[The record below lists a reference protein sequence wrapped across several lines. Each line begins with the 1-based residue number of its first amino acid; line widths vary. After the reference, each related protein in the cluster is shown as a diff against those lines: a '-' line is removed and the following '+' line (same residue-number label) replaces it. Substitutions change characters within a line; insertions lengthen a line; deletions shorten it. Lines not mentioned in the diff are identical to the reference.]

1 MKLKENYVGFVGLGS
16 MGSVMVSLLSKE
28 NYSLI
33 AYDIDKEIKLDSDIT
48 CAKNLHELANC
59 NILILILPNGAIVK
73 ETVLQLIEYGF
84 KGQVIDMSSS
94 HPQQTIELQEL
105 VRQNSISIVDAPVS
119 GGVKK
124 AINGTLMV
132 MVGSNTED
140 FKAIKILLEC
150 FGTVRLVGPLG
161 AGHAMKAL
169 NNYVSASGLLASM
182 QALATA
188 EAYGIKSKNFIEV
201 INSSTG
207 KNNST
212 QVKFHPFVIPRKYN
226 SGFSLSLMTKDVEI
240 ASSIIKD
247 AGFSTPLSN
256 ALPEYLVNS
265 LENLKEGVDHTALY
279 EEINPRSVVKMQK

>member
-1 MKLKENYVGFVGLGS
+1 MKLKEKYIGFVGLGS

-28 NYSLI
+28 KFNVI
-33 AYDIDKEIKLDSDIT
+33 AYDINKEIELDRNIT
-48 CAKNLHELANC
+48 CAKNLRELVNC
-59 NILILILPNGAIVK
+59 NILILILPNGSIVK
-73 ETVLQLIEYGF
+73 ETVLQLVEYGF

-105 VRQNSISIVDAPVS
+105 VKQNCISVVDAPVS

-132 MVGSNTED
+132 MVGSSQEN
-140 FKAIKILLEC
+140 FKSIKILLER
-150 FGTVRLVGPLG
+150 FGTVRHVGPLG

-188 EAYGIKSKNFIEV
+188 EAYGIKANDFIEV

-212 QVKFHPFVIPRKYN
+212 QVKFLPFVIPRRYD

-247 AGFSTPLSN
+247 AEFSTPLSD
-256 ALPEYLVNS
+256 ALPEYLVKA
-265 LENLKEGVDHTALY
+265 LENSKEGVDHTALY
-279 EEINPRSVVKMQK
+279 EEINPRSVTDTQT

>member
-1 MKLKENYVGFVGLGS
+1 MKLKENYIGFVGLGS

-28 NYSLI
+28 KFNLI
-33 AYDIDKEIKLDSDIT
+33 AYDINTEIELNSTIT
-48 CAKNLHELANC
+48 CAKNLRELVNC
-59 NILILILPNGAIVK
+59 NILILILPNGSIVK
-73 ETVLQLIEYGF
+73 ETVLQLVEYGF

-105 VRQNSISIVDAPVS
+105 VKQNCISVVDAPVS

-132 MVGSNTED
+132 MVGGSQED

-150 FGTVRLVGPLG
+150 FGTVRHVGPLG

-188 EAYGIKSKNFIEV
+188 EAYGIKANEFIEV

-212 QVKFHPFVIPRKYN
+212 QVKFLPFVIPRRYE

-247 AGFSTPLSN
+247 AEFSTPLSD
-256 ALPEYLVNS
+256 ALPEYLVNA

-279 EEINPRSVVKMQK
+279 EEINPRSVTDTQT

>member
-1 MKLKENYVGFVGLGS
+1 MKLKEKYIGFVGLGS

-28 NYSLI
+28 KFNII
-33 AYDIDKEIKLDSDIT
+33 AYDINKEIELDRNIT
-48 CAKNLHELANC
+48 CAKNLRELVNC
-59 NILILILPNGAIVK
+59 NILILILPNGSIVK
-73 ETVLQLIEYGF
+73 ETVLQLVEYGF

-105 VRQNSISIVDAPVS
+105 VKQNGISVVDAPVS

-124 AINGTLMV
+124 ANNGTLMV
-132 MVGSNTED
+132 MVGSSQEN

-150 FGTVRLVGPLG
+150 FGTVRHVGPLG

-188 EAYGIKSKNFIEV
+188 EAYGIKANDFIEV

-212 QVKFHPFVIPRKYN
+212 QVKFLPFVIPRRYS

-247 AGFSTPLSN
+247 AEFSTPLSD
-256 ALPEYLVNS
+256 ALPEYLVKA
-265 LENLKEGVDHTALY
+265 LENSKEGVDHTALY
-279 EEINPRSVVKMQK
+279 EEINPRSVTDTQT

>member
-1 MKLKENYVGFVGLGS
+1 MKLKENYIGFVGLGS

-28 NYSLI
+28 KFNLI
-33 AYDIDKEIKLDSDIT
+33 AYDINTEIELDSDIT
-48 CAKNLHELANC
+48 CAKNLRELVNC
-59 NILILILPNGAIVK
+59 NILILILPNGSIVK
-73 ETVLQLIEYGF
+73 ETVLQLVEYGF

-105 VRQNSISIVDAPVS
+105 VKQNCISVVDAPVS

-132 MVGSNTED
+132 MVGGSQED

-150 FGTVRLVGPLG
+150 FGTVRHIGPLG

-188 EAYGIKSKNFIEV
+188 EAYGIKANEFIKV

-212 QVKFHPFVIPRKYN
+212 QVKFLPFVIPRRYE

-247 AGFSTPLSN
+247 AEFSTPLSD
-256 ALPEYLVNS
+256 ALPEYLVNA
-265 LENLKEGVDHTALY
+265 LKNLKEGVDHTALY
-279 EEINPRSVVKMQK
+279 EEINPRSVTDTQT

>member
-1 MKLKENYVGFVGLGS
+1 MKLKENYIGFVGLGS

-28 NYSLI
+28 KFNLI
-33 AYDIDKEIKLDSDIT
+33 AYDINKEIELDSNIA
-48 CAKNLHELANC
+48 CAENLRELVDC
-59 NILILILPNGAIVK
+59 NILILILPNGSIVK
-73 ETVLQLIEYGF
+73 ETVLQLVEYGF

-105 VRQNSISIVDAPVS
+105 VKQNCISIVDAPVS

-132 MVGSNTED
+132 MVGCIQED

-150 FGTVRLVGPLG
+150 FGTVRHIGPLG

-188 EAYGIKSKNFIEV
+188 EAYGIKANDFIEV

-212 QVKFHPFVIPRKYN
+212 QIKFLPYVIPRKYD

-247 AGFSTPLSN
+247 AKFSTPLSN
-256 ALPEYLVNS
+256 VLPEYLTEV
-265 LENLKEGVDHTALY
+265 LKNLKEGVDHTALY
-279 EEINPRSVVKMQK
+279 EEINPRSVTETQT

>member
-1 MKLKENYVGFVGLGS
+1 MKLKENYIGFVGLGS
-16 MGSVMVSLLSKE
+16 MGSVMVSLFSREKF
-28 NYSLI
+28 NLI
-33 AYDIDKEIKLDSDIT
+33 AYDINTEIELDSDIT
-48 CAKNLHELANC
+48 CAKNLRELVNC
-59 NILILILPNGAIVK
+59 SILILILPNGSIVK
-73 ETVLQLIEYGF
+73 ETVLQLVEYGF

-105 VRQNSISIVDAPVS
+105 VKQNCISVVDAPVS

-132 MVGSNTED
+132 MVGGSQED

-150 FGTVRLVGPLG
+150 FGTVRHVGPLG

-188 EAYGIKSKNFIEV
+188 EAYGIKANEFIKV

-212 QVKFHPFVIPRKYN
+212 QVKFLPFVIPRRYE

-247 AGFSTPLSN
+247 AEFSTPLSD
-256 ALPEYLVNS
+256 ALPEYLVNA

-279 EEINPRSVVKMQK
+279 EEINPRSFTDTQT

>member
-1 MKLKENYVGFVGLGS
+1 MKLNEKYIGFVGLGS
-16 MGSVMVSLLSKE
+16 MGSVMVSRLSKKKL
-28 NYSLI
+28 NLI
-33 AYDIDKEIKLDSDIT
+33 AYDINKEIELDRNIT
-48 CAKNLHELANC
+48 CAKNLRELVNC
-59 NILILILPNGAIVK
+59 NILILILPNGSIVK
-73 ETVLQLIEYGF
+73 ETVLQLVEYGF

-94 HPQQTIELQEL
+94 HPQQTIKLQEL
-105 VRQNSISIVDAPVS
+105 VKQNCISVIDAPVS

-132 MVGSNTED
+132 MVACSQDN

-150 FGTVRLVGPLG
+150 FRTVSHVGPLG

-188 EAYGIKSKNFIEV
+188 EAYGIKANDFIEV

-212 QVKFHPFVIPRKYN
+212 QVKFLPFVIPRKYD
-226 SGFSLSLMTKDVEI
+226 SGFSLNLMTKDVEI
-240 ASSIIKD
+240 ASSIIK
-247 AGFSTPLSN
+247 AANFSTPLSN
-256 ALPEYLVNS
+256 VLPEYLTEV
-265 LENLKEGVDHTALY
+265 LQNLKEGVDHTALY
-279 EEINPRSVVKMQK
+279 EEINPRSVTETQT

>member
-1 MKLKENYVGFVGLGS
+1 MKLKEKYIGFVGLGS

-28 NYSLI
+28 KFNVI
-33 AYDIDKEIKLDSDIT
+33 AYDINKEIELDRNIT
-48 CAKNLHELANC
+48 CAKNLRELVNC
-59 NILILILPNGAIVK
+59 NILILILPNGSIVK
-73 ETVLQLIEYGF
+73 ETVLQLVEYGF

-105 VRQNSISIVDAPVS
+105 VKQNCISVVDAPVS

-132 MVGSNTED
+132 MVGSSQEN
-140 FKAIKILLEC
+140 FKSIKILLER
-150 FGTVRLVGPLG
+150 FGTVRHVGPLG

-188 EAYGIKSKNFIEV
+188 EAYGIKANDFIEV

-212 QVKFHPFVIPRKYN
+212 QVKFLPFVIPRRYS

-247 AGFSTPLSN
+247 AEFSTPLSD
-256 ALPEYLVNS
+256 ALPEYLVKA
-265 LENLKEGVDHTALY
+265 LENSKEGVDHTALY
-279 EEINPRSVVKMQK
+279 EEINPRSVTDTQT

>member
-1 MKLKENYVGFVGLGS
+1 MKLKEKYIGFVGLGS

-28 NYSLI
+28 KFNII
-33 AYDIDKEIKLDSDIT
+33 AYDINKEIELDRNIT
-48 CAKNLHELANC
+48 CAKNLRELVNC
-59 NILILILPNGAIVK
+59 NILILILPNGSIVK
-73 ETVLQLIEYGF
+73 ETVLQLVEYGF

-105 VRQNSISIVDAPVS
+105 VKQNGISVVDAPVS

-132 MVGSNTED
+132 MVGSSQEN

-150 FGTVRLVGPLG
+150 FGTVRHVGPLG

-188 EAYGIKSKNFIEV
+188 EAYGIKANDFIEV

-212 QVKFHPFVIPRKYN
+212 QVKFLPFVIPRRYS

-247 AGFSTPLSN
+247 AEFSTPLSD
-256 ALPEYLVNS
+256 ALPEYLVKA
-265 LENLKEGVDHTALY
+265 LENSKEGVDHTALY
-279 EEINPRSVVKMQK
+279 EEINPRSVTDTQT

>member
-1 MKLKENYVGFVGLGS
+1 MKLKENYIGFVGLGS

-28 NYSLI
+28 KFNLI
-33 AYDIDKEIKLDSDIT
+33 AYDINTEIELDSDIT
-48 CAKNLHELANC
+48 CAKNLRELVNC
-59 NILILILPNGAIVK
+59 SILILILPNGSIVK
-73 ETVLQLIEYGF
+73 ETVLQLVEYGF

-105 VRQNSISIVDAPVS
+105 VKQNCISVVDAPVS

-124 AINGTLMV
+124 ALNGTLMV
-132 MVGSNTED
+132 MVGGSQED

-150 FGTVRLVGPLG
+150 FGTVRHVGPLG

-188 EAYGIKSKNFIEV
+188 EAYGIKANEFIKV

-212 QVKFHPFVIPRKYN
+212 QVKFLPFVIPRRYE

-247 AGFSTPLSN
+247 AEFSTPLSD
-256 ALPEYLVNS
+256 ALPEYLVNA

-279 EEINPRSVVKMQK
+279 EEINPRSVTDTQT

>member
-1 MKLKENYVGFVGLGS
+1 MKLKEKYIGFVGLGS

-28 NYSLI
+28 KFNVI
-33 AYDIDKEIKLDSDIT
+33 AYDINKEIELDRNIT
-48 CAKNLHELANC
+48 CAKNLRELVNC
-59 NILILILPNGAIVK
+59 NILILILPNGSIVK
-73 ETVLQLIEYGF
+73 ETVLQLVEYGF

-105 VRQNSISIVDAPVS
+105 VKQNGISVVDAPVS

-132 MVGSNTED
+132 MVGSSQEN
-140 FKAIKILLEC
+140 FKSIKILLER
-150 FGTVRLVGPLG
+150 FGTVRHVGPLG

-188 EAYGIKSKNFIEV
+188 EAYGIKANDFIEV

-212 QVKFHPFVIPRKYN
+212 QVKFLPFVIPRKYD

-240 ASSIIKD
+240 ASSIIK
-247 AGFSTPLSN
+247 AANFSTPLSN
-256 ALPEYLVNS
+256 VLPEYLTEA
-265 LENLKEGVDHTALY
+265 LKNLKEGVDHTALY
-279 EEINPRSVVKMQK
+279 EEINPRSVTETQT

>member
-1 MKLKENYVGFVGLGS
+1 MKLNEKYIGFVGLGS
-16 MGSVMVSLLSKE
+16 MGSVMVSRLSKKKL
-28 NYSLI
+28 NLI
-33 AYDIDKEIKLDSDIT
+33 AYDINKEIELDRNIA
-48 CAKNLHELANC
+48 CAKNLRELVNC
-59 NILILILPNGAIVK
+59 NILILILPNGSIVK
-73 ETVLQLIEYGF
+73 ETVLQLVEYGF

-94 HPQQTIELQEL
+94 HPQQTIKLQEL
-105 VRQNSISIVDAPVS
+105 VKQNCISVIDATVS

-132 MVGSNTED
+132 MVGCSQEN

-150 FGTVRLVGPLG
+150 FGTVRHVGPLG

-188 EAYGIKSKNFIEV
+188 EAYGIKANDFIEV

-212 QVKFHPFVIPRKYN
+212 QVKFLPFVIPRKYD

-240 ASSIIKD
+240 ASSIIK
-247 AGFSTPLSN
+247 AANFSTPLSN
-256 ALPEYLVNS
+256 VLPEYLTEA
-265 LENLKEGVDHTALY
+265 LKNLKEGVDHTALY
-279 EEINPRSVVKMQK
+279 EEINPRSVTETQT

>member
-1 MKLKENYVGFVGLGS
+1 MELKEKYIGFVGLGS

-28 NYSLI
+28 KFNII
-33 AYDIDKEIKLDSDIT
+33 AYDINKEIELDRNIT
-48 CAKNLHELANC
+48 CAKNLRELVNC
-59 NILILILPNGAIVK
+59 NILILILPNGSIVK
-73 ETVLQLIEYGF
+73 ETVLQLVEYGF

-105 VRQNSISIVDAPVS
+105 VKQNGISVVDAPVS

-132 MVGSNTED
+132 MVGSSQQN
-140 FKAIKILLEC
+140 FKSIKILLER
-150 FGTVRLVGPLG
+150 FGTVRHVGPLG

-188 EAYGIKSKNFIEV
+188 EAYGIKANDFIEV

-212 QVKFHPFVIPRKYN
+212 QVKFLPFVIPRRYD
-226 SGFSLSLMTKDVEI
+226 SGFSLSLMTKDVGI
-240 ASSIIKD
+240 ASSIIKN
-247 AGFSTPLSN
+247 AEFSTPLSD
-256 ALPEYLVNS
+256 ALPEYLVKA
-265 LENLKEGVDHTALY
+265 LENSKEGVDHTALY
-279 EEINPRSVVKMQK
+279 EEINPRSVTDTQT

>member
-1 MKLKENYVGFVGLGS
+1 MKLKEKYIGFVGLGS

-28 NYSLI
+28 KFNII
-33 AYDIDKEIKLDSDIT
+33 AYDINKEIELDRNIT
-48 CAKNLHELANC
+48 CAKNLRELVNC
-59 NILILILPNGAIVK
+59 NILILILPNGSIVK
-73 ETVLQLIEYGF
+73 ETVLQLVEYGF

-105 VRQNSISIVDAPVS
+105 VKQNCISVVDAPVS

-132 MVGSNTED
+132 MVGSSQEN
-140 FKAIKILLEC
+140 FKSIKILLEC
-150 FGTVRLVGPLG
+150 FGTVRHVGPLG

-188 EAYGIKSKNFIEV
+188 EAYGIKANDFIEV

-212 QVKFHPFVIPRKYN
+212 QVKFLPFVIPRRYS

-247 AGFSTPLSN
+247 AEFSTPLSD
-256 ALPEYLVNS
+256 ALPEYLVKA
-265 LENLKEGVDHTALY
+265 LENSKEGVDHTALY
-279 EEINPRSVVKMQK
+279 EEINPRSVTDTQT

>member
-1 MKLKENYVGFVGLGS
+1 MKLKENYIGFVGLGS

-28 NYSLI
+28 KFNLI
-33 AYDIDKEIKLDSDIT
+33 AYDINTEIELDSDIT
-48 CAKNLHELANC
+48 CAKNLRELVNC
-59 NILILILPNGAIVK
+59 SILILILPNGSIVK
-73 ETVLQLIEYGF
+73 ETVLQLVEYGF

-105 VRQNSISIVDAPVS
+105 VKQNCISVVDAPVS

-124 AINGTLMV
+124 ALNGTLMV
-132 MVGSNTED
+132 MVGGSQED

-150 FGTVRLVGPLG
+150 FGTVRHVGPLG

-188 EAYGIKSKNFIEV
+188 EAYGIKANEFIKV

-212 QVKFHPFVIPRKYN
+212 QVKFLPFVIPRRYE

-247 AGFSTPLSN
+247 AEFSTPLSD
-256 ALPEYLVNS
+256 ALPEYLVNA

-279 EEINPRSVVKMQK
+279 EEINPRSFTDTQT

>member
-1 MKLKENYVGFVGLGS
+1 MELKEKYIGFVGLGS

-28 NYSLI
+28 KFNVI
-33 AYDIDKEIKLDSDIT
+33 AYDINKEIELDRNIT
-48 CAKNLHELANC
+48 CAKNLRELVNC
-59 NILILILPNGAIVK
+59 NILILILPNGSIVK
-73 ETVLQLIEYGF
+73 ETVLQLVEYGF

-105 VRQNSISIVDAPVS
+105 VKQNGISVVDAPVS

-132 MVGSNTED
+132 MVGSSQEN
-140 FKAIKILLEC
+140 FKSIKILLER
-150 FGTVRLVGPLG
+150 FGTVRHVGPLG

-188 EAYGIKSKNFIEV
+188 EAYGIKANDFIEV

-212 QVKFHPFVIPRKYN
+212 QVKFLPFVIPRRYD

-247 AGFSTPLSN
+247 AEFSTPLSD
-256 ALPEYLVNS
+256 ALPEYLVKA
-265 LENLKEGVDHTALY
+265 LENSKEGVDHTALY
-279 EEINPRSVVKMQK
+279 EEINPRSVTDTQT

>member
-1 MKLKENYVGFVGLGS
+1 MKLKENYIGFVGLGS

-28 NYSLI
+28 KFNLI
-33 AYDIDKEIKLDSDIT
+33 AYDINKEIELNSNIT
-48 CAKNLHELANC
+48 CAKNLRELVDC
-59 NILILILPNGAIVK
+59 NILILILPNGSIVK
-73 ETVLQLIEYGF
+73 ETVLQLVEYGF

-105 VRQNSISIVDAPVS
+105 VKQNCISIVDAPVS

-132 MVGSNTED
+132 MVGCIQED

-150 FGTVRLVGPLG
+150 FGTVRHIGPLG

-188 EAYGIKSKNFIEV
+188 EAYGIKANDFIEV

-212 QVKFHPFVIPRKYN
+212 QVKFLPFVIPRKYD

-247 AGFSTPLSN
+247 AKFSTPLSN
-256 ALPEYLVNS
+256 VLPEYLTEV
-265 LENLKEGVDHTALY
+265 LKNLKEGVDHTALY
-279 EEINPRSVVKMQK
+279 EEINPRSVTETQT

>member
-1 MKLKENYVGFVGLGS
+1 MKLKENYIGFVGLGS

-28 NYSLI
+28 KFKLI
-33 AYDIDKEIKLDSDIT
+33 AYDINKEIELDSNIA
-48 CAKNLHELANC
+48 CAENLRELVDC
-59 NILILILPNGAIVK
+59 NILILILPNGSIVK
-73 ETVLQLIEYGF
+73 ETVLQLVEYGF

-105 VRQNSISIVDAPVS
+105 VKQNCISIVDAPVS

-132 MVGSNTED
+132 MVGCIQED

-150 FGTVRLVGPLG
+150 FGTVRHIGPLG

-188 EAYGIKSKNFIEV
+188 EAYGIKANDFIEV

-212 QVKFHPFVIPRKYN
+212 QVKFLPYVIPRKYD

-247 AGFSTPLSN
+247 AKFSTPLSN
-256 ALPEYLVNS
+256 VLPEYLTEV
-265 LENLKEGVDHTALY
+265 LKNLKEGVDHTALY
-279 EEINPRSVVKMQK
+279 EEINPRSVTETQT

>member
-1 MKLKENYVGFVGLGS
+1 MKLKENYIGFVGLGS

-28 NYSLI
+28 KFNLI
-33 AYDIDKEIKLDSDIT
+33 AYDINTEIELDSDIT
-48 CAKNLHELANC
+48 CAKDLRELVNC
-59 NILILILPNGAIVK
+59 SILILILPNGSIVK
-73 ETVLQLIEYGF
+73 ETVLQLVEYGF

-105 VRQNSISIVDAPVS
+105 VKQNCISVVDAPVS

-132 MVGSNTED
+132 MVGSNQED
-140 FKAIKILLEC
+140 FKSIKGLLEC
-150 FGTVRLVGPLG
+150 FGTVRHVGPLG

-188 EAYGIKSKNFIEV
+188 EAYGIKANEFIEV

-212 QVKFHPFVIPRKYN
+212 QVKFLPFVIPRRYE

-247 AGFSTPLSN
+247 AEFSTPLSD
-256 ALPEYLVNS
+256 ALPEYLVNA

-279 EEINPRSVVKMQK
+279 EEINPRSVTDTQT

>member
-1 MKLKENYVGFVGLGS
+1 MKLKENYIGFVGLGS

-28 NYSLI
+28 KFNLI
-33 AYDIDKEIKLDSDIT
+33 AYDINTEIELNSNIT
-48 CAKNLHELANC
+48 CAKNLRELVNC
-59 NILILILPNGAIVK
+59 NILILILPNGSIVK
-73 ETVLQLIEYGF
+73 ETVLQLVEYGF

-105 VRQNSISIVDAPVS
+105 VKQNCISVVDAPVS

-132 MVGSNTED
+132 MVGGSQED

-150 FGTVRLVGPLG
+150 FGTVRHVGPLG

-188 EAYGIKSKNFIEV
+188 EAYGIKANEFIEV

-212 QVKFHPFVIPRKYN
+212 QVKFLPFVIPRRYE

-247 AGFSTPLSN
+247 AEFSTPLSD
-256 ALPEYLVNS
+256 ALPEYLVNA
-265 LENLKEGVDHTALY
+265 LKNLKEGVDHTALY
-279 EEINPRSVVKMQK
+279 EEINPRSVTDTQT

>member
-1 MKLKENYVGFVGLGS
+1 MKLKENYIGFVGLGS

-28 NYSLI
+28 KFNLI
-33 AYDIDKEIKLDSDIT
+33 AYDINTEIELDSDIT
-48 CAKNLHELANC
+48 CAKDLRELVNC
-59 NILILILPNGAIVK
+59 SILILILPNGSIVK
-73 ETVLQLIEYGF
+73 ETVLQLVEYGF

-105 VRQNSISIVDAPVS
+105 VKQNCISVVDAPVS

-124 AINGTLMV
+124 ALNGTLMV
-132 MVGSNTED
+132 MVGGSQED

-150 FGTVRLVGPLG
+150 FGTVRHVGPLG

-188 EAYGIKSKNFIEV
+188 EAYGIKANEFIEV

-212 QVKFHPFVIPRKYN
+212 QVKFLPFVIPRRYE

-247 AGFSTPLSN
+247 AEFSTPLSD
-256 ALPEYLVNS
+256 ALPEYLVNA
-265 LENLKEGVDHTALY
+265 LKNLKEGVDHTALY
-279 EEINPRSVVKMQK
+279 EEINPRSVTDTQT

>member
-1 MKLKENYVGFVGLGS
+1 MKLKENYIGFVGLGS

-28 NYSLI
+28 KFNLI
-33 AYDIDKEIKLDSDIT
+33 AYDINTEIELDSDIT
-48 CAKNLHELANC
+48 CAKNLRELVNC
-59 NILILILPNGAIVK
+59 SILILILPNGSIVK
-73 ETVLQLIEYGF
+73 ETVLQLVEYGF

-105 VRQNSISIVDAPVS
+105 VKQNCISVVDAPVS

-132 MVGSNTED
+132 MVGGSQED

-150 FGTVRLVGPLG
+150 FGTVRHVGPLG

-188 EAYGIKSKNFIEV
+188 EAYGIKANEFIEV

-212 QVKFHPFVIPRKYN
+212 QVKFLPFVIPRRYE

-247 AGFSTPLSN
+247 AEFSTPLSD
-256 ALPEYLVNS
+256 ALPEYLVNA

-279 EEINPRSVVKMQK
+279 EEINPRSFTDTQT

>member
-1 MKLKENYVGFVGLGS
+1 MKLKENYIGFVGLGS

-28 NYSLI
+28 KFNLI
-33 AYDIDKEIKLDSDIT
+33 AYDINKEIELDSNIA
-48 CAKNLHELANC
+48 CAENLRELVDC
-59 NILILILPNGAIVK
+59 NILILILPNGSIVK
-73 ETVLQLIEYGF
+73 ETVLQLVEYGF

-105 VRQNSISIVDAPVS
+105 VKQNCISIVDAPVS

-132 MVGSNTED
+132 MVGCIQED

-150 FGTVRLVGPLG
+150 FGTVRHIGPLG

-188 EAYGIKSKNFIEV
+188 EAYGIKANDFIEV

-212 QVKFHPFVIPRKYN
+212 QVKFLPYVIPRKYD

-240 ASSIIKD
+240 ASSIIKG
-247 AGFSTPLSN
+247 AKFSTPLSN
-256 ALPEYLVNS
+256 VLPEYLTEV
-265 LENLKEGVDHTALY
+265 LKNLKEGVDHTALY
-279 EEINPRSVVKMQK
+279 EEINPRSVTETQT

>member
-1 MKLKENYVGFVGLGS
+1 MKLKENYIGFVGLGS
-16 MGSVMVSLLSKE
+16 MGSVMVPLLSKE
-28 NYSLI
+28 KFNLI
-33 AYDIDKEIKLDSDIT
+33 AYDINKEIELDSNIA
-48 CAKNLHELANC
+48 CAENLRELVDC
-59 NILILILPNGAIVK
+59 NILILILPNGSIVK
-73 ETVLQLIEYGF
+73 ETVLQLVEYGF

-105 VRQNSISIVDAPVS
+105 VKQNCISIVDAPVS

-124 AINGTLMV
+124 AINGMLMV
-132 MVGSNTED
+132 MVGCIQED

-150 FGTVRLVGPLG
+150 FGTVRHIGPLG

-188 EAYGIKSKNFIEV
+188 EAYGIKANDFIEV

-212 QVKFHPFVIPRKYN
+212 QVKFLPFVIPRKYD

-247 AGFSTPLSN
+247 AKFSTPLSN
-256 ALPEYLVNS
+256 VLPEYLTEV
-265 LENLKEGVDHTALY
+265 LKNLKEGVDHTALY
-279 EEINPRSVVKMQK
+279 EEINPRSVTETQT

>member
-1 MKLKENYVGFVGLGS
+1 MKLNEKYIGFVGLGS
-16 MGSVMVSLLSKE
+16 MGSVMVSRLSKKKL
-28 NYSLI
+28 NLI
-33 AYDIDKEIKLDSDIT
+33 AYDINKEIELDRNIT
-48 CAKNLHELANC
+48 CAKNLRELVNC
-59 NILILILPNGAIVK
+59 NILILILPNGSIVK
-73 ETVLQLIEYGF
+73 ETVLQLVEYGF

-105 VRQNSISIVDAPVS
+105 VKQNCISIVDAPVS

-132 MVGSNTED
+132 MVGCIQED

-150 FGTVRLVGPLG
+150 FGTVRHIGPLG

-188 EAYGIKSKNFIEV
+188 EAYGIKANDFIEV

-212 QVKFHPFVIPRKYN
+212 QVKFLPFVIPRKYD

-247 AGFSTPLSN
+247 AKFSTPLSN
-256 ALPEYLVNS
+256 VLPEYLTEV
-265 LENLKEGVDHTALY
+265 LKNLKEGVDHTALY
-279 EEINPRSVVKMQK
+279 EEINPRSVTETQT

>member
-1 MKLKENYVGFVGLGS
+1 MELKEKYIGFVGLGS

-28 NYSLI
+28 KFNVI
-33 AYDIDKEIKLDSDIT
+33 AYDINKEIELDRNIT
-48 CAKNLHELANC
+48 CAKNLRELVNC
-59 NILILILPNGAIVK
+59 NILILILPNGSIVK
-73 ETVLQLIEYGF
+73 ETVLQLVEYGF

-105 VRQNSISIVDAPVS
+105 VKQNGISVVDAPVS

-132 MVGSNTED
+132 MVGSSQEN

-150 FGTVRLVGPLG
+150 FGTVRHVGPLG

-188 EAYGIKSKNFIEV
+188 EAYGIKANDFIEV

-212 QVKFHPFVIPRKYN
+212 QVKFLPFVIPRRYD

-240 ASSIIKD
+240 ASSIIKN
-247 AGFSTPLSN
+247 AEFSTPLSD
-256 ALPEYLVNS
+256 ALPEYLVKA
-265 LENLKEGVDHTALY
+265 LENSKEGVDHTALY
-279 EEINPRSVVKMQK
+279 EEINPRSVTDTQT

>member
-1 MKLKENYVGFVGLGS
+1 MKLKENYIGFVGLGA

-28 NYSLI
+28 KFNLI
-33 AYDIDKEIKLDSDIT
+33 AYDINTEIELNSNIT
-48 CAKNLHELANC
+48 CAKNLRELVNC
-59 NILILILPNGAIVK
+59 NILILILPNGSIVK
-73 ETVLQLIEYGF
+73 ETVLQLVKYGF

-105 VRQNSISIVDAPVS
+105 VKRNCISIVDAPVS

-132 MVGSNTED
+132 MVGSNQED
-140 FKAIKILLEC
+140 FKSIKGLLEC
-150 FGTVRLVGPLG
+150 FGTVRHVGPLG

-182 QALATA
+182 QAFATA
-188 EAYGIKSKNFIEV
+188 EAYGIKSKDFIEV

-207 KNNST
+207 RNNST
-212 QVKFHPFVIPRKYN
+212 QVKFLPFVIPRKYD

-247 AGFSTPLSN
+247 AEFSTPLSD
-256 ALPEYLVNS
+256 ALPEYLVKALN
-265 LENLKEGVDHTALY
+265 NLKEGVDHTALY
-279 EEINPRSVVKMQK
+279 EEINPRSITKT

>member
-1 MKLKENYVGFVGLGS
+1 MKLKENYIGFVGLGS

-28 NYSLI
+28 KFNLI
-33 AYDIDKEIKLDSDIT
+33 AYDINKEIELDSNIA
-48 CAKNLHELANC
+48 CAENLRELVDC
-59 NILILILPNGAIVK
+59 NILILILPNGSIVK
-73 ETVLQLIEYGF
+73 ETVLQLVEYGF

-105 VRQNSISIVDAPVS
+105 VKQNCISIVDAPVS

-132 MVGSNTED
+132 MVGCIQED

-150 FGTVRLVGPLG
+150 FGTVRHIGPLG

-188 EAYGIKSKNFIEV
+188 EAYGIKANDFIEV

-212 QVKFHPFVIPRKYN
+212 QVKFLPFVIPRKYD
-226 SGFSLSLMTKDVEI
+226 SGFSLSLMAKDVEI

-247 AGFSTPLSN
+247 AKFSTPLSN
-256 ALPEYLVNS
+256 VLPEYLTEV
-265 LENLKEGVDHTALY
+265 LKNLKEGVDHTALY
-279 EEINPRSVVKMQK
+279 EEINPRSVTETQT